1 MSKSGQARVLT
12 DNQLQHLFDCIANHR
27 HPEKNKAIMMISFRL
42 GLRAQEIALLQI
54 KEVATLL
61 GQSQFRL
68 NEIMALPAAYT
79 KGANATTSDYVRKSL
94 TLTTSEFERVIRDVS
109 RLVAA
114 GVDPDDINPEDYY
127 PELKQHKGVSRDL
140 PMVDEAL
147 RESLETYLAIRLDKE
162 PSLKPTDPLFLSQ
175 KGSPYSASS
184 LQQHMG
190 KMLKK
195 WAGIEKA
202 SSHSGRRTLLTNV
215 IQGQGKSLKIAQSIA
230 GHKQAS
236 TTAIYEEPTEEHIS
250 TALEDAYKR

>member
-1 MSKSGQARVLT
+1 MSKSGQARVLN
-12 DNQLQHLFDCIANHR
+12 DKQQQHLFDCIAEHR

-54 KEVATLL
+54 KEVAMLL
-61 GQSQFRL
+61 GNAQFRL

-79 KGANATTSDYVRKSL
+79 KGANATTSDYTRKSL
-94 TLTTSEFERVIRDVS
+94 TLSTAVFERVIRDVS

-114 GVDPDDINPEDYY
+114 GVDPDDINPKDYY
-127 PELKQHKGVSRDL
+127 PELKQHNGVSRDL
-140 PMVDEAL
+140 PMVDLGLREAL
-147 RESLETYLAIRLDKE
+147 ELYLSIRLDKE

-195 WAGIEKA
+195 WAAIEKA